1 MKRNVQLIVAA
12 VAVLLLIGMGTLFA
26 KWQQTSKQFADAK
39 LAEQSARSSY
49 TDAINSIAEI
59 QDSLNAIVLGDSAVG
74 LVPSDYRGERALAES
89 RGDEVLDKIA
99 SLKAGLE
106 RTRARIVQLDDM
118 LKQNGVHIAGLQ
130 HMIVNLKRQAKDK
143 ETAIAEL
150 TDQVNQLQ
158 TQVTG
163 LTATVQEKDQNIQQQ
178 QQTIADQTKEMGTI
192 YYVIGSKKDLN
203 KSGLIAEKGGL
214 LGMGKTIAPSGKVD
228 DALFTSLDTDMETTV
243 TIPSAKAQVVSA
255 QPPGSYNLVVN
266 GKETELH
273 ILDPKSFRTVKH
285 LVIVTA

>member
-1 MKRNVQLIVAA
+1 MKRNIQLIIAA
-12 VAVLLLIGMGTLFA
+12 VVVLVLIGMGTLFT

-39 LAEQSARSSY
+39 LAEQSARTSY

-74 LVPSDYRGERALAES
+74 LVPSDYRGERALSES

-99 SLKAGLE
+99 QLKAGLE
-106 RTRARIVQLDDM
+106 RTRARIVQLDET
-118 LKQNGVHIAGLQ
+118 LKQNGVHITGLQ
-130 HMIVNLKRQAKDK
+130 HMIVNLKREAKDK
-143 ETAIAEL
+143 ETAIAQL

-163 LTATVQEKDQNIQQQ
+163 LTATVQEKDSSIAVQE
-178 QQTIADQTKEMGTI
+178 QTIADKTKEIGTI
-192 YYVIGSKKDLN
+192 YYVIGSKKDLTKN
-203 KSGLIAEKGGL
+203 GVVAAKGGV
-214 LGMGKTIAPSGKVD
+214 LGMGKTLETSGKVD
-228 DALFTSLDTDMETTV
+228 DALFTSLDTDVETIV
-243 TIPSAKAQVVSA
+243 TIPSAKAQVISS
-255 QPPGSYNLVVN
+255 QPASSYNLVVN